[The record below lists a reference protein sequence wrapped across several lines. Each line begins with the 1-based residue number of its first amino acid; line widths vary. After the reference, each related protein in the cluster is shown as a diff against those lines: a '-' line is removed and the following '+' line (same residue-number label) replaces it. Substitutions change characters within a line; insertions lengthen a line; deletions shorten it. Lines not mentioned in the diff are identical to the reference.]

1 MITVLIADDHAVVRE
16 GIKRIL
22 GDTQDIEVIAEAENG
37 RDALEKLRANRVDM
51 VLLDV
56 SMPETNTVEL
66 LQEVKERYPK
76 LPVLILSM
84 LPEDQYAIRML
95 KAGASGYLTKAS
107 AADQLISAIRKVS
120 TGGRFVSLELAEKLA
135 FDLNSGNARPPHELL
150 SEREYQVL
158 CLVGAGKQIKEIA
171 DDLSLSIKTV
181 STYRTRILEKMNMSN
196 NAELIHYVIK
206 NQLMP

>member
-1 MITVLIADDHAVVRE
+1 
-16 GIKRIL
+16 
-22 GDTQDIEVIAEAENG
+22 
-37 RDALEKLRANRVDM
+37 M

-66 LQEVKERYPK
+66 LQEIKVKYPK
-76 LPVLILSM
+76 LPILILSM

-95 KAGASGYLTKAS
+95 KAGASGYVTKAS

-120 TGGRFVSLELAEKLA
+120 TGGRFVSPELAEKLA
-135 FDLNSGNARPPHELL
+135 FDLNNGNTRPPHELL

-158 CLVGAGKQIKEIA
+158 CLVGTGKQIKEIA

-181 STYRTRILEKMNMSN
+181 STYRTRILEKMSMSN

-206 NQLMP
+206 NQLLP